1 MSKIKKVYH
10 KKSNV
15 VVNGAPKLP
24 TASQIDYG
32 ELAINYAPGVETLS
46 IKNSSGDVVTFS
58 SDTVKEK
65 DERVIAEALN
75 DLNSRVIDVE
85 QDVQNIPQNV
95 SELNND
101 VGYVTSSH
109 THSEYASSAHTHT
122 AAEVGAMATSER
134 SNYSTTAHTHS
145 QYATTAHTHTAA
157 EVGAMATSER
167 GNYLTTATTIPTEA
181 SISASGFTKN
191 GIVTETD
198 PTVPA
203 WAKAESKPS
212 YTASEVG
219 AMATSE
225 RSNYSTTAHTHSQY
239 ATTAHTHTASEVGAM
254 ATSERSNYATT
265 AHTHTASEVG
275 AMATSE
281 RSNYA
286 TTAHTHSEYASSA
299 HTHTA
304 SEVGAMA
311 TSERSNYSTTAHTHS
326 QYATTAHTH
335 TASEVG
341 AMATSERS
349 NYSTTAHTHSQYAT
363 TAHTH
368 TASEVGAM
376 ATSERSNYLTTATT
390 IPTESTISASGFTKN
405 AVTGINVNGS
415 SVTVTNGVADITVQ
429 GGGSTLPSVTASDNG
444 KVLMVVDGAWAAVM
458 PSTVYTGTDMPLSSM
473 GNDGDIYLQ
482 V

>member
-75 DLNSRVIDVE
+75 DLNSRLIDVE
-85 QDVQNIPQNV
+85 HDIPENV
-95 SELNND
+95 SDLNND
-101 VGYVTSSH
+101 SGYVTS
-109 THSEYASSAHTHT
+109 
-122 AAEVGAMATSER
+122 
-134 SNYSTTAHTHS
+134 AHTHS
-145 QYATTAHTHTAA
+145 QYATTAHTHTEYASSAHTHTAA
-157 EVGAMATSER
+157 
-167 GNYLTTATTIPTEA
+167 
-181 SISASGFTKN
+181 
-191 GIVTETD
+191 
-198 PTVPA
+198 
-203 WAKAESKPS
+203 
-212 YTASEVG
+212 EVG

-265 AHTHTASEVG
+265 AHTHSEYASSAHTHTAAEVG

-286 TTAHTHSEYASSA
+286 TTAHTH
-299 HTHTA
+299 TA

-311 TSERSNYSTTAHTHS
+311 ISERSNYSTTGHTHS
-326 QYATTAHTH
+326 EYATTAD
-335 TASEVG
+335 TANFITSADTGVKFYDIS
-341 AMATSERS
+341 ASTIDATGIYDALPQNFRNLAISDIGSGITPVIRIHIDDDTIVMPLSTYS
-349 NYSTTAHTHSQYAT
+349 NGELLFVCSYYNQIYTFRLNSRGVPYYI
-363 TAHTH
+363 
-368 TASEVGAM
+368 GYWM
-376 ATSERSNYLTTATT
+376 
-390 IPTESTISASGFTKN
+390 PTEASISDSGFTKN
-405 AVTGINVNGS
+405 ALTGVNVNGTPA
-415 SVTVTNGVADITVQ
+415 TVTGGVADVNVQ
-429 GGGSTLPSVTASDNG
+429 GLPAVTAADNG
-444 KVLMVVDGAWAAVM
+444 KVLMVVNGAWALVT
-458 PSTVYTGTDMPLSSM
+458 PSTVYTGSSTPDSQT

-482 V
+482 TD

>member
-349 NYSTTAHTHSQYAT
+349 NY
-363 TAHTH
+363 
-368 TASEVGAM
+368 
-376 ATSERSNYLTTATT
+376 LTTATT

>member
-58 SDTVKEK
+58 ADTVKEK

-75 DLNSRVIDVE
+75 DLNSRLIDVE
-85 QDVQNIPQNV
+85 NDIPQNV

-109 THSEYASSAHTHT
+109 THSEYATTAHTHT

-167 GNYLTTATTIPTEA
+167 
-181 SISASGFTKN
+181 
-191 GIVTETD
+191 
-198 PTVPA
+198 
-203 WAKAESKPS
+203 
-212 YTASEVG
+212 
-219 AMATSE
+219 
-225 RSNYSTTAHTHSQY
+225 
-239 ATTAHTHTASEVGAM
+239 
-254 ATSERSNYATT
+254 SNYATT

-275 AMATSE
+275 AMSTSE

-286 TTAHTHSEYASSA
+286 TTAHTHTEYASSA

-304 SEVGAMA
+304 AEVGAMA

-390 IPTESTISASGFTKN
+390 IPTESTISGSGFTKN

-415 SVTVTNGVADITVQ
+415 AVTVTNGVADITVQ
-429 GGGSTLPSVTASDNG
+429 SGGSTLPSVTASDNG
-444 KVLMVVDGAWAAVM
+444 KVLMVVNGAWAAVM
-458 PSTVYTGTDMPLSSM
+458 PSTVYTGTDIPLSSM